1 MPDDRQP
8 IPALDR
14 PQMPKG
20 YGVPENDESLLPW
33 EHARDQLTQALTYW
47 IGSTRPDGRPHAM
60 PIWGAVV
67 DDTVYFEGSPETR
80 RGRNLAAHPAG
91 GGHRQDRP
99 PGGVARGGGEA
110 GRNPRPGVAGRG
122 PGGLP

>member
-67 DDTVYFEGSPETR
+67 DDTGYFEGSPETR
-80 RGRNLAAHPAG
+80 RGGELPPHPAG
-91 GGHRQDRP
+91 GGPRRDRP
-99 PGGVARGGGEA
+99 PGGGPPRGSRPGPD
-110 GRNPRPGVAGRG
+110 PRPGGGGGGRG
-122 PGGLP
+122 GAP